1 MPLRSYTAL
10 FAATLLLASCAK
22 EEVQETGKVM
32 SFCLATDSM
41 GLVLA
46 DGNTTT
52 RAADGVNNDDSFVYP
67 ADFSIAVDGENYVY
81 TASGKN
87 TNMTSSFPAAFSV
100 TGASVRVLAFYPSF
114 KMSYSTA
121 PQTFTVGYNQ
131 SQTSMGT
138 ANYRVSDLMY
148 GLPKSD
154 FAHLDGDG
162 KVKPT
167 EDPIPLV
174 FEHMMVKIRIDVTTN
189 GATVKQIKMANV
201 QRSIDFN
208 TADATFSNLAT
219 ASDGFGDN
227 VVMFDD
233 ATGTST
239 NFTCTALIPKQ
250 GLAADTQFIEVVI
263 GASPS
268 DLTLT
273 YKLPSAASFD
283 SGKQYIYN
291 LAVSMDELEVSC
303 EIDNWNAAP
312 ADPEFTQIKTI

>member
-1 MPLRSYTAL
+1 M
-10 FAATLLLASCAK
+10 
-22 EEVQETGKVM
+22 M

-67 ADFSIAVDGENYVY
+67 ADFSIAVDGENFIYM
-81 TASGKN
+81 ASGKN
-87 TNMTSSFPAAFSV
+87 TNMTSSFPAAFPV
-100 TGASVRVLAFYPSF
+100 TGASVRVQAFYPSF
-114 KMSYSTA
+114 KMQYANTL
-121 PQTFTVGYNQ
+121 QTFTVGQNQ
-131 SQTSMGT
+131 SQTSVGT
-138 ANYRVSDLMY
+138 INYSVSDLMY

-250 GLAADTQFIEVVI
+250 DLAADTQFIEVVI

-312 ADPEFTQIKTI
+312 ADPEFTQVKTI

>member
-1 MPLRSYTAL
+1 MYIGSRSFL
-10 FAATLLLASCAK
+10 HLGHFK
-22 EEVQETGKVM
+22 G
-32 SFCLATDSM
+32 FDRF
-41 GLVLA
+41 G
-46 DGNTTT
+46 G
-52 RAADGVNNDDSFVYP
+52 
-67 ADFSIAVDGENYVY
+67 AVCSLCV
-81 TASGKN
+81 
-87 TNMTSSFPAAFSV
+87 
-100 TGASVRVLAFYPSF
+100 
-114 KMSYSTA
+114 
-121 PQTFTVGYNQ
+121 
-131 SQTSMGT
+131 
-138 ANYRVSDLMY
+138 
-148 GLPKSD
+148 
-154 FAHLDGDG
+154 
-162 KVKPT
+162 
-167 EDPIPLV
+167 
-174 FEHMMVKIRIDVTTN
+174 
-189 GATVKQIKMANV
+189 
-201 QRSIDFN
+201 
-208 TADATFSNLAT
+208 
-219 ASDGFGDN
+219 GFGDN